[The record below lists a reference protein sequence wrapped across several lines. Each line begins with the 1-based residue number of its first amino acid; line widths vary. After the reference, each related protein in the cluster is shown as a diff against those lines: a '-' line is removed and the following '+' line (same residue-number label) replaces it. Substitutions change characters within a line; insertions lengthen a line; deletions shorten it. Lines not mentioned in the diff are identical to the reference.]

1 MRYDDRAARE
11 RVAVAMPHMAVYYL
25 CILKK
30 GPRWTGVESPELEA
44 LQAAHLA
51 NFERLGKLGKVVLN
65 GPLLDQLEAGG
76 ELRGLSIFKT
86 ASLAE
91 AQALAATDPMV
102 NIGHLVAEIHPW
114 MIRAGALP

>member
-1 MRYDDRAARE
+1 LSISHVTRALEVEVRYDDRAARE
-11 RVAVAMPHMAVYYL
+11 RVAVAMPHMAVYHL

-30 GPRWTGVESPELEA
+30 
-44 LQAAHLA
+44 
-51 NFERLGKLGKVVLN
+51 